1 NGCYIGASHIG
12 NRPEM
17 LAMLDLASKQK
28 ITSWIEEIP
37 ISEEG
42 CAKAVTKVSDGDVR
56 YRCVLT
62 DYDKVFGER
71 S

>member
-1 NGCYIGASHIG
+1 
-12 NRPEM
+12 M
-17 LAMLDLASKQK
+17 LAMLDLASKQDIK
-28 ITSWIEEIP
+28 SWIEEIP

-42 CAKAVTKVSDGDVR
+42 CAKAVTKVAENNVR

-62 DYDKVFGER
+62 NFDAAFGQR